1 VLRVVEE
8 DQIRLAP
15 EVLGCLLDGAL
26 QSGGVEAVAL
36 GEETDLGGD
45 REVRQQVASRS
56 LQYLV
61 GAMAKI
67 VGCGVE
73 ASYTEVGGCFE

>member
-1 VLRVVEE
+1 MLRVVEE

-15 EVLGCLLDGAL
+15 EVLGYLLDGDL
-26 QSGGVEAVAL
+26 QSGGIEAVAL
-36 GEETDLGGD
+36 GEESDLGGE

-56 LQYLV
+56 LQDLV

-67 VGCGVE
+67 VGCGVD
-73 ASYTEVGGCFE
+73 ASYAEVGGCFE